1 MARIRAIT
9 AVDTSTGLLG
19 SVVGGLTLGA
29 GMSIA
34 GACPG
39 MVVVQVGANVPW
51 SWATLIGCL
60 LGAVIY
66 CVFEPWIKKISR
78 LGQFDPTTA
87 YELLGWNYSSVAG
100 VMALMLILLLVCV
113 ELLVPWDAT
122 SEAGP
127 TQDPDAFFLLQP
139 YWYPELCGVI
149 IGALQVPLILCASQ
163 TLGSSSAYVSVL
175 ALSVNSKGCEP
186 TRWEYL
192 SKFDPRSMNNLWQ
205 VLYLAGAII
214 GAALATVGSNPSRF
228 GPDETLGVPPAF
240 GVVGGVLLLLGSR
253 IADGCT
259 SGHGLSG
266 MACLGLK
273 SFVVVGA
280 MFGGGIAAIWAMKAL
295 DLDMYKGY

>member
-1 MARIRAIT
+1 
-9 AVDTSTGLLG
+9 
-19 SVVGGLTLGA
+19 
-29 GMSIA
+29 MSIA

-51 SWATLIGCL
+51 SWATLLGGV
-60 LGAVIY
+60 LGAFIY
-66 CVFEPWIKKISR
+66 CVFEPGLKKIAR
-78 LGQFDPTTA
+78 IGQLDPATA
-87 YELLGWNYSSVAG
+87 YELLGCRYSTLAG
-100 VMALMLILLLVCV
+100 VMAVLLVLV
-113 ELLVPWDAT
+113 VVGIELLAPWDAA
-122 SEAGP
+122 SEIGP
-127 TQDPDAFFLLQP
+127 SRDTDAFFLLQP

-205 VLYLAGAII
+205 VLYLAGAIV
-214 GAALATVGSNPSRF
+214 GAFVATVGSKPSKF
-228 GPDETLGVPPAF
+228 GPDEALGVPPAF
-240 GVVGGVLLLLGSR
+240 GVVGGVLMLLGSR
-253 IADGCT
+253 MADGCT

-273 SFVVVGA
+273 SFVAVGA
-280 MFGGGIAAIWAMKAL
+280 MFGGGIAAIWVMKAL
-295 DLDMYKGY
+295 DLDTYKGY